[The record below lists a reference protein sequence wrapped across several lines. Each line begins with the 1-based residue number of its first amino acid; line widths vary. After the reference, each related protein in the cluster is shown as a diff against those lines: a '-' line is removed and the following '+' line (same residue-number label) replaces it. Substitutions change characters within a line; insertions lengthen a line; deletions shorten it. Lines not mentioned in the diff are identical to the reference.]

1 VKGPEGTFP
10 RLSRCYNSINTKEES
25 DEYCDETGSHPGRDG
40 SALGFSSLA
49 ASARVVCNADGDCWH
64 IHEDYAYPP
73 AAGVIIHPDDW
84 RWKESEHNVWREH
97 PGRGY
102 WKGGEWAPF

>member
-1 VKGPEGTFP
+1 M
-10 RLSRCYNSINTKEES
+10 NTAMKLAAIPVA
-25 DEYCDETGSHPGRDG
+25 TV
-40 SALGFSSLA
+40 ALWGFSSLS

-84 RWKESEHNVWREH
+84 RWKEGEHHVWREH

-102 WKGGEWAPF
+102 WKGSEWAPF

>member
-1 VKGPEGTFP
+1 M
-10 RLSRCYNSINTKEES
+10 NTAMKLAAMPIA
-25 DEYCDETGSHPGRDG
+25 TV
-40 SALGFSSLA
+40 ALLGFSSLS

-73 AAGVIIHPDDW
+73 AAGIIIHPDDW
-84 RWKESEHNVWREH
+84 KWKEGEHHAWREH